1 MRKTI
6 MRLVWRCVATM
17 AAGSALLLSG
27 CDDETRAALENGV
40 IDSSTSFVG
49 ALLQAL
55 IQLAGEQP

>member
-1 MRKTI
+1 MRV
-6 MRLVWRCVATM
+6 VWRCVATL

-27 CDDETRAALENGV
+27 CDDQTRAALENGI

>member
-1 MRKTI
+1 MRKAI
-6 MRLVWRCVATM
+6 MRVVWRCVATL

-27 CDDETRAALENGV
+27 CDDETRAALENGI